1 MEEHPWVMNDED
13 RDELGKM
20 AGMKNEDIQE
30 LEESLSNIQAFK
42 GLVDPNQVNDIQR
55 ELTEHEF
62 LEIGSVL
69 VEISGAAYNCTEY
82 LIYDLDFNVTNL
94 ILAAIQ
100 HNPQAPVIFTHW
112 YPQLIIMDRYASV
125 REAGF
130 DWSWDDVQ
138 GADISELE
146 RYYAGLGYTEIPSKN
161 PIDSGIITL
170 EDLDEDEIKM
180 ASMERWITDVYNSEW
195 DRKDFDDDDIK
206 DEDVSFQIALKCRFI
221 QTNE

>member
-1 MEEHPWVMNDED
+1 M
-13 RDELGKM
+13 L
-20 AGMKNEDIQE
+20 
-30 LEESLSNIQAFK
+30 
-42 GLVDPNQVNDIQR
+42 
-55 ELTEHEF
+55 
-62 LEIGSVL
+62 
-69 VEISGAAYNCTEY
+69 
-82 LIYDLDFNVTNL
+82 
-94 ILAAIQ
+94 
-100 HNPQAPVIFTHW
+100 
-112 YPQLIIMDRYASV
+112 

-180 ASMERWITDVYNSEW
+180 ASMERWMTDVYNSEW

-206 DEDVSFQIALKCRFI
+206 DEDVSFQITLKCRFI
-221 QTNE
+221 QTNH